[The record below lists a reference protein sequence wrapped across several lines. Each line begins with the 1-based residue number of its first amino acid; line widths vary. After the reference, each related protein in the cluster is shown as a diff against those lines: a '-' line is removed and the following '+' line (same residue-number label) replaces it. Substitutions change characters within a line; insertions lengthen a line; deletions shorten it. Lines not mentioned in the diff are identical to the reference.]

1 MYLCIDSTERNN
13 HHLILFEK
21 GDKKETYAD
30 HPFLLV
36 AIENFLESVGV
47 SKKEIQGIAV
57 VVGKGTFSSIRMAT
71 TLANAWHYSLHIPII
86 SIPSEGLDHLD
97 SCAEE
102 LQSQKD
108 SGYILP
114 TYSGPPNIGSSK

>member
-1 MYLCIDSTERNN
+1 MYLCIDSQERNN

-21 GDKKETYAD
+21 GKKKEVYGN

-36 AIENFLESVGV
+36 SIENFLQSEGV
-47 SKKEIQGIAV
+47 PKKDIQGIAV
-57 VVGKGTFSSIRMAT
+57 VIGKGTFSSVRMAV

-86 SIPSEGLDHLD
+86 SISPQELSELDGCVD
-97 SCAEE
+97 Q
-102 LQSQKD
+102 LQAQKE

-114 TYSGPPNIGSSK
+114 HYSGPPNIGK